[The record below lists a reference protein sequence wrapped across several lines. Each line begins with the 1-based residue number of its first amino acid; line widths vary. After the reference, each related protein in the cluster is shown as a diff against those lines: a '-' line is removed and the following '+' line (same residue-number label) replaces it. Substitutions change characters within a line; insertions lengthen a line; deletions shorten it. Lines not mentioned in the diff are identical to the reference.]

1 MKKIIYVS
9 FFISICFVLLLPL
22 NGCKKSE
29 ISNLSSE
36 VAMYNYYQ
44 KEDFK
49 SIIIGK
55 STYKD
60 VYNIAPT
67 ETMQITSYGGVCEY
81 ETQTGG
87 CIRIEFY
94 GKELVVGNI
103 KEIKGQSGD
112 GSLS

>member
-1 MKKIIYVS
+1 MCMY
-9 FFISICFVLLLPL
+9 LL
-22 NGCKKSE
+22 NGCKK
-29 ISNLSSE
+29 IDPPNYLSE
-36 VAMYNYYQ
+36 VPMYNYYQ

-103 KEIKGQSGD
+103 EEETGD
-112 GSLS
+112 GSMS